1 MDHFLRIQFKNST
14 INRMINQAIEVSPNG
29 RGNTTFYNNFKEH
42 KDYIKKISIDD
53 LVISGGASM
62 IKHNNCGVLD
72 TKKNSDQQNSH
83 NYATDKWEYGFNFI
97 NGTKA
102 YSRID
107 LLTFNKQLNRL

>member
-1 MDHFLRIQFKNST
+1 
-14 INRMINQAIEVSPNG
+14 
-29 RGNTTFYNNFKEH
+29 
-42 KDYIKKISIDD
+42 
-53 LVISGGASM
+53 M